1 MEKGHAHQQV
11 NALSNSEQAVYM
23 GSMARSPPEFKLG
36 RPGSRTGGRMRLCGL
51 GGRAESGQFGI
62 GNWRFCGGFEI
73 S

>member
-1 MEKGHAHQQV
+1 MLFQIASRLYTWDLWPG
-11 NALSNSEQAVYM
+11 ALLKL
-23 GSMARSPPEFKLG
+23 KLG

-62 GNWRFCGGFEI
+62 GNWRFCGGLEI